1 MREIAIILQ
10 TVHALLRDPLRG
22 GRGDF
27 TEIKF
32 DQIRSRCDT
41 FGDFFAKISRFEGF
55 PRFSLSCRRRFSS
68 ALSPS
73 EGYTAYIFERYN
85 FAIFS

>member
-32 DQIRSRCDT
+32 DQIRSRCDE
-41 FGDFFAKISRFEGF
+41 FGDFFCENLTF
-55 PRFSLSCRRRFSS
+55 
-68 ALSPS
+68 
-73 EGYTAYIFERYN
+73 
-85 FAIFS
+85 